1 MITSTRRQR
10 ILNEVEHIVGLL
22 LYYDRKEDN
31 DLPLGAIE
39 EAIKNGE
46 INIEEMVSLFA
57 VELRK
62 GA

>member
-10 ILNEVEHIVGLL
+10 ILNEVAHIVGLL
-22 LYYDRKEDN
+22 LYYDRKEDD
-31 DLPLGAIE
+31 DLPLGDIE

-46 INIEEMVSLFA
+46 ITIEEMVALFA